1 VTPYLPYLRQAL
13 FGSHGL
19 NGLILMPLNIVGNH
33 LVDRNNTDAD
43 FERKISSIGGF
54 AKVFPLLIS
63 NYNDSE
69 ILDP

>member
-1 VTPYLPYLRQAL
+1 
-13 FGSHGL
+13 
-19 NGLILMPLNIVGNH
+19 MPLNIVGNH
-33 LVDRNNTDAD
+33 LVDGNNTDAD
-43 FERKISSIGGF
+43 FDRKISSIGGF